1 MREARDNSIGASD
14 FFNKII
20 SELLAVNIMID
31 EEDKALI
38 LLSSLSESYA
48 HIISTMLYGKETL
61 ILKEVTSTLL
71 SHEIKKIPNQVVT
84 PRFPKYAETESRRE
98 SATYIREEITPHIY
112 AKPKVT

>member
-1 MREARDNSIGASD
+1 
-14 FFNKII
+14 
-20 SELLAVNIMID
+20 MID

-71 SHEIKKIPNQVVT
+71 SHEIKKIPNQVEQEGSSLMVMG
-84 PRFPKYAETESRRE
+84 RKERE
-98 SATYIREEITPHIY
+98 GKKTLGLLKVCHIFQ
-112 AKPKVT
+112 